1 MPHGG
6 LAEWSARCGGADGQ
20 SDNTWSP
27 IAIFGPQAPR
37 GRPYQEVEVGSI
49 FRNAD
54 TAELVMIS
62 ASSPLP
68 FFCVRPACL
77 AAAAG
82 GESKGCVWVRRGADG
97 MICCEKQ
104 KGKSCVTGLLFFGKN
119 ASCQRPQAPSPRHT
133 VPVLIYIVYPVFCC
147 CCRSV
152 PFLAG
157 RGPAV
162 AAGAS
167 GFRETYF
174 LLVPSRRRDAL
185 RGRDDPRGAGQAR
198 ARRRGAGHADASR
211 VAQVGRAP
219 QVTRGVRQLRSVPD

>member
-1 MPHGG
+1 MDGTYESRSLSTLRGARTWNFELAPTAERAPLQACVRAGSVWGRELLWGKGALPHGG
-6 LAEWSARCGGADGQ
+6 LAEWSARCGGADVQ

-104 KGKSCVTGLLFFGKN
+104 KGKLRDRIAFFLSTFPS
-119 ASCQRPQAPSPRHT
+119 ALPPAP
-133 VPVLIYIVYPVFCC
+133 
-147 CCRSV
+147 CR
-152 PFLAG
+152 FL
-157 RGPAV
+157 
-162 AAGAS
+162 S
-167 GFRETYF
+167 I
-174 LLVPSRRRDAL
+174 
-185 RGRDDPRGAGQAR
+185 
-198 ARRRGAGHADASR
+198 
-211 VAQVGRAP
+211 
-219 QVTRGVRQLRSVPD
+219 